1 VIAWLL
7 ATCALAAPAAPQA
20 GDGKDPS
27 GRTSMTLP
35 PDLVVPAAPVLSPD
49 QARDAFALPDD
60 LVVELVAAEPLVVD
74 PVAAVFDGDG
84 SLWVVEMRGFMP
96 NVDGTDELEPVGRI
110 ARLHDDDGDGAMD
123 RRDEFLT
130 GLVLPRALVPTRGG
144 VLVIAPPDML
154 FCRDTDGDGVA
165 DERRVVHTGLS
176 GLDNPEHAINSLTYT
191 LDNAFAVANQGSRWR
206 WDEDELVHESV
217 TGGGQWGLTQD
228 ALGRLYFNTNSD
240 ALRGHAV
247 PPVYGKRHPEQ
258 GRLSGLDRR
267 VAHEQAVFPSRI
279 TPGVNRGYQPHVLK
293 DWRLVRTTAACGPLV
308 HLGDGLPDGYRGD
321 AFVCEP
327 AANLVK
333 RYVLEDDELGRPVGT
348 PGDATREWL
357 TSTDE
362 RFRPVDLIDGPDGG
376 VYVVDLYRGILQHR
390 VFMTTYLRQQV
401 VDRGLDKPV
410 GLGRIWRVRAAEGR
424 RPSPPPLSALSVVQ
438 QVARLSHA
446 SGHLRLAAQQHLV
459 EAGPSAE
466 IDAALRAQA
475 AGSSQ
480 PMGRVHALWTLQGR
494 GVLGRELLPRAL
506 ADDDARV
513 RETAIRLAEPYL
525 IFGGGALAQ
534 DVAELVRTGTAR
546 ERAQG
551 LLTLGTLSD
560 DDLAV
565 ELLASL
571 APAVSH
577 EEAWRSALL
586 NGLAGRG
593 TAFLAA
599 LPALDADDEGH
610 EALLRTVSKAV
621 GRSRNSGVIA
631 PLLALASTRP
641 PWQAHTLLAGLL
653 DARPPGHDGN
663 PGRLPLADAPA
674 GMDAL
679 LGCDDEVTV
688 ELAHSVHDALWWPGH
703 PLADPARDVRPLT
716 DPERTLFER
725 GRGLFRVA
733 CADCHQPNGQGAPGK
748 APPLVGS
755 PWALGS
761 ERRVAAIL
769 IHGLTGPLEVHGQ
782 LWDLDMPAL
791 AGDDEAIAAVLTYV
805 RREWGNGAEPVTPGS
820 VASVRA
826 DTSERDEPFT
836 VPELLVFDP

>member
-1 VIAWLL
+1 VFAWLL
-7 ATCALAAPAAPQA
+7 ATAALAAPATAQA

-35 PDLVVPAAPVLSPD
+35 PDLVVPAAPVLTPE

-60 LVVELVAAEPLVVD
+60 LLVELVAAEPLVVD

-96 NVDGTDELEPVGRI
+96 NVDGTDELEPVGRV

-123 RRDEFLT
+123 RRDDFLT
-130 GLVLPRALVPTRGG
+130 DLVLPRALVPTRDG
-144 VLVIAPPDML
+144 VLVIAPPDLL

-176 GLDNPEHAINSLTYT
+176 GLDNPEHAINSLTFT

-206 WDEDELVHESV
+206 WDEDELIHESV

-258 GRLSGLDRR
+258 GRLSGIDRR
-267 VAHEQAVFPSRI
+267 VASEQAVFPSRI

-308 HLGDGLPDGYRGD
+308 HLGDGLPERYRGD

-348 PGDATREWL
+348 PGDATRDWL
-357 TSTDE
+357 SSTDE
-362 RFRPVDLIDGPDGG
+362 RFRPVDLIDGPDGA

-401 VDRGLDKPV
+401 LDRGLDKPV

-424 RPSPPPLSALSVVQ
+424 RPSPPPLAALPPVQ
-438 QVARLSHA
+438 QVARLSHTN
-446 SGHLRLAAQQHLV
+446 GHLRLAAQQHLV

-466 IDAALRAQA
+466 IDAALVAQA

-480 PMGRVHALWTLQGR
+480 ALGRVHALWTLQGR
-494 GVLGRELLPRAL
+494 GVLGRGPVARAL
-506 ADDDARV
+506 GDDDARV
-513 RETAIRLAEPYL
+513 RETAIRLAEPHL
-525 IFGGGALAQ
+525 ISGGGVLARE
-534 DVAELVRTGTAR
+534 VARLVRTGTAR
-546 ERAQG
+546 ERTQG

-560 DDLAV
+560 DDLAL

-577 EEAWRSALL
+577 EQAWRSALL

-593 TAFLAA
+593 TMFLAA
-599 LPALDADDEGH
+599 LDELDGDDAGH
-610 EALLRTVSKAV
+610 EALLRSVSAAV
-621 GRSRNSGVIA
+621 GRSRRSGAIA
-631 PLLALASTRP
+631 PLLELAAERP

-653 DARPPGHDGN
+653 DARPPGHDGGA
-663 PGRLPLADAPA
+663 GRLPLADAPA
-674 GMDAL
+674 GLDAL
-679 LGCDDEVTV
+679 LAADDPATA
-688 ELAHSVHDALWWPGH
+688 ELARDVHGALWWPDH
-703 PLADPARDVRPLT
+703 PVPDPARDVRPLA
-716 DPERTLFER
+716 DHERALFER
-725 GRGLFRVA
+725 GRGLFSSA
-733 CADCHQPNGQGAPGK
+733 CADCHQPNGKGAPGK

-769 IHGLTGPLEVHGQ
+769 VYGLSGPLEVHGQ

-805 RREWGNGAEPVTPGS
+805 RREWGNGAEPVTPEL
-820 VASVRA
+820 VASVR
-826 DTSERDEPFT
+826 DQTSERDEPFT
-836 VPELLVFDP
+836 VPELLAIDP